1 MALKLVIILSLKIL
15 KGNEPSALLSKMLSD
30 SSPNTIF
37 HLEKKHPYEQS
48 ESLKAYLFKD
58 TFSGSQTQETL
69 DSSFY
74 LTIQKFSLCFILI
87 CLASFFGFCCG
98 LKKRKQSYFE
108 CEPKSPLSIQST
120 AVSQFS
126 LSPNYH
132 SESPDFLPFTNIF
145 SQASFGDLIMN
156 GSYAKNFIQHKL
168 LWQSSIEEVYLAEH
182 KLDRR
187 NYLVKIIPLC
197 IGLYD
202 NLNEQKFIREVSRIK
217 KLDCRHL
224 TRYVTCWVEEAH
236 PNLLNQN
243 ITEILLYVQM
253 EYIQGIPLSQW
264 LKSSFSP
271 DMGIKVI
278 RQISKVLEYLHSR
291 GIHHGEIT
299 LDNIFIDKYH
309 DVVVGDYDYTRSIS
323 DDRKNFC
330 DIVIMMLEYFPNR
343 SQALN
348 SVLQFKYIVDTELD
362 SQFDEYLLAVD
373 S

>member
-1 MALKLVIILSLKIL
+1 MTLMLVIILSLKIL

-30 SSPNTIF
+30 SSPDIIF
-37 HLEKKHPYEQS
+37 HLEKNHPYDQS
-48 ESLKAYLFKD
+48 ESLKAHLFKD
-58 TFSGSQTQETL
+58 TFSSSQTEETL
-69 DSSFY
+69 DPSFY
-74 LTIQKFSLCFILI
+74 LTIQKISLCFILI

-98 LKKRKQSYFE
+98 LKKRKQNYFE

-145 SQASFGDLIMN
+145 SQASFEDLIMN
-156 GSYAKNFIQHKL
+156 GSYTKNFIQHKL
-168 LWQSSIEEVYLAEH
+168 LWQSSIEEVFLAEH

-187 NYLVKIIPLC
+187 NYLVKVIPLY

-202 NLNEQKFIREVSRIK
+202 NLNEQKFIKEVSRIK

-224 TRYVTCWVEEAH
+224 TRYVTCWIEEAH
-236 PNLLNQN
+236 PNLSNQS

-253 EYIQGIPLSQW
+253 EYIQGIPLRQW
-264 LKSSFSP
+264 LNSSFNP
-271 DMGIKVI
+271 EMGIKVI
-278 RQISKVLEYLHSR
+278 KQISKVLEYLHSR
-291 GIHHGEIT
+291 GIPHGEIT
-299 LDNIFIDKYH
+299 FENIFIDKYH

-323 DDRKNFC
+323 DDRMNFC

-343 SQALN
+343 NQALD
-348 SVLQFKYIVDTELD
+348 LILKFKYIVDTELD
-362 SQFDEYLLAVD
+362 IQFMNTFQQ
-373 S
+373 